1 MNLQKLSK
9 IFLLIAI
16 FVHLFITIYF
26 FYKGEESMVIFLFF
40 VSSVLLISVYI
51 SEYKN

>member
-1 MNLQKLSK
+1 MKLK
-9 IFLLIAI
+9 TLAKLFLLIAI

-26 FYKGEESMVIFLFF
+26 FYTGEESMVIFLFF